1 MQSEICSAA
10 VVVACTTVHLIVT
23 HRKQRLFA
31 WIHFGKNSLWVRGLQ
46 PPIWDLQSRVRSDSD
61 GLWRVAV
68 ALAPRPGHGDRGR
81 PVGYAALRLQ
91 ALTAASADG
100 CMLDQLQSSCGFLVC
115 HPLIATDHRETAT
128 RARAVSLNVDRV
140 ALGREGLRSQLP
152 C

>member
-1 MQSEICSAA
+1 M
-10 VVVACTTVHLIVT
+10 V
-23 HRKQRLFA
+23 
-31 WIHFGKNSLWVRGLQ
+31 KNSLWARGLQ

-100 CMLDQLQSSCGFLVC
+100 CMLDQLQAVVASWCVTRSL
-115 HPLIATDHRETAT
+115 PQTTERRRREH
-128 RARAVSLNVDRV
+128 V
-140 ALGREGLRSQLP
+140 QCP
-152 C
+152 